1 MITLMLLSRQVRLDQ
16 RKRVQGITTSA
27 LSELLLAVQRCP
39 ALVTQHESPNKEAQC
54 RRWSEA
60 GTTKS
65 RGLPAEWL
73 QAAKYRQKTEEN
85 EWGWFL
91 DKTPH
96 SVRFWHEPH
105 LVIQPLPM
113 TLELSGGSNQ
123 HHKSSPPNHFLRGTN
138 RSCECVH
145 SAAYRDV
152 IGRSCMPERGSP
164 EAKRGEV
171 FWQIQQ
177 FPIVQ

>member
-1 MITLMLLSRQVRLDQ
+1 MITLMLLLRQVRLDQ

-39 ALVTQHESPNKEAQC
+39 ALVTQHESP
-54 RRWSEA
+54 
-60 GTTKS
+60 TKKYNVVVEVKLALLKAE
-65 RGLPAEWL
+65 GLPAEWL
-73 QAAKYRQKTEEN
+73 QAVKYRQKTEEN

-105 LVIQPLPM
+105 LVMQPLPM
-113 TLELSGGSNQ
+113 ALELSGGSNQ
-123 HHKSSPPNHFLRGTN
+123 HHKSSPPTHFLRGTN

-171 FWQIQQ
+171 F
-177 FPIVQ
+177 